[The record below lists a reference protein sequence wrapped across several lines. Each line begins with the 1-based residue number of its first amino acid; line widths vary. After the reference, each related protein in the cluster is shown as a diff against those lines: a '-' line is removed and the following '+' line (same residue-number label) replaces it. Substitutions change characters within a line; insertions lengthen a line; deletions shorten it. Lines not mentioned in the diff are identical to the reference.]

1 MIRSLFLFLVISLL
15 VTSSPETTAGQA
27 ATPVPQPL
35 AACTVTPRTPDEL
48 HALLGD
54 DYEPPAA
61 PPLAVQA
68 TPGGEWHI
76 GIEALPDGT
85 PVDSTEVEAV
95 VEQTYSCMAA
105 GDFLRVL
112 ALHSNNMI
120 LHSRFLSGV
129 GLLMAKPEFTTPT
142 PLDPSTLHPPTRGL
156 FHARLLPDGRIA
168 AVSPIG
174 VSGLPQLYLFVRE
187 DDQWRI
193 DDIELV
199 SSGYASSAGDR
210 QTFTGSEF
218 ISSGIRDLVIYGW
231 GLEFGPEWTPV
242 VDQETSTDPGLA
254 VLTNGVSLVVAG
266 IPGGRGANLD
276 ACVHPE
282 PRDLAT
288 SLKHMGLKDIAAA
301 VKRGLVPVTAAD
313 GSPLQGAAKDRA
325 FAVYALAAPAGE
337 RRAADGDRQMY
348 IECRVMAGGVWT
360 LGVTHIVPAA
370 DYEVEAAKRDALLAT
385 LEDASTIQAPAN

>member
-15 VTSSPETTAGQA
+15 VTSAPETTAGQA

-35 AACTVTPRTPDEL
+35 AACTVTPRTPEEL

-61 PPLAVQA
+61 TPLAVQA
-68 TPGGEWHI
+68 TPGGEWKI
-76 GIEALPDGT
+76 GIDALPDGT
-85 PVDSTEVEAV
+85 PVDSTEVAAV
-95 VEQTYSCMAA
+95 VEETYSCMAA
-105 GDFLRVL
+105 GDFLRFL
-112 ALHSNNMI
+112 ALHSDNKI
-120 LHSRFLSGV
+120 LRSRFLSGI

-142 PLDPSTLHPPTRGL
+142 PLDPSTLQNPTRGL
-156 FHARLLPDGRIA
+156 FHARQLPDGRIA

-174 VSGLPQLYLFVRE
+174 MTGLPQLYLFVRE

-193 DDIELV
+193 DEIELV

-218 ISSGIRDLVIYGW
+218 ISSGMRDLVIYGW

-242 VDQETSTDPGLA
+242 VDQETSTNPGLA

-266 IPGGRGANLD
+266 ISGGRGANLD
-276 ACVHPE
+276 TCVHPE

-288 SLKHMGLKDIAAA
+288 SLKQMGLKDIAAA
-301 VKRGLVPVTAAD
+301 VKQGLVPVTVAD
-313 GSPLQGAAKDRA
+313 GSPSPGSAGDRA
-325 FAVYALAAPAGE
+325 IAVYALNDPAGE
-337 RRAADGDRQMY
+337 RSAADGDRQIY

-360 LGVTHIVPAA
+360 LGVMHIVPAA
-370 DYEVEAAKRDALLAT
+370 DYEVEAAKRDALLTT
-385 LEDASTIQAPAN
+385 LEDVHSIQAPAQ